1 MASFVSDLRS
11 ITPPAGGVRFAL
23 PLTVGRAVFGL
34 ISLACCLT
42 LSVESA
48 GRTES
53 NAAVQPVVE
62 RFLTRPAEHVTAYRA
77 IRVLEGHNERFKM
90 HGAIE
95 AMTELSPTEGFRFT
109 IVSETGSDY
118 IREKVL
124 RPILETEAKVLAS
137 GSASRSALT
146 TENYDIGGAEV
157 AEAGLVRMFAK
168 PRRKDLSLIDGSV
181 FVTSDDADLVRVE
194 GRMSKNPSFWTTRVN
209 IVRQYDRVGGMRV
222 PVRLDSTAQIRFAG
236 ESTLSMIYK
245 YEMVNGVAV
254 Q

>member
-1 MASFVSDLRS
+1 MAR
-11 ITPPAGGVRFAL
+11 T
-23 PLTVGRAVFGL
+23 VFGL
-34 ISLACCLT
+34 ISLAFCLT

-48 GRTES
+48 ERAES
-53 NAAVQPVVE
+53 DAAVQPVVE

-77 IRVLEGHNERFKM
+77 VRVLEGHNARFKM

-95 AMTELSPTEGFRFT
+95 AMTELSPVEGFRFT
-109 IVSETGSDY
+109 ILDETGSDY

-124 RPILETEAKVLAS
+124 RPILETEAKVFAS
-137 GSASRSALT
+137 GSASRAALT
-146 TENYDIGGAEV
+146 LENYDIGGGELAES
-157 AEAGLVRMFAK
+157 GLVRLSAK

-209 IVRQYDRVGGMRV
+209 IVRQYGRVGGIRV

-245 YEMVNGVAV
+245 YEMVNGVLL

>member
-1 MASFVSDLRS
+1 
-11 ITPPAGGVRFAL
+11 
-23 PLTVGRAVFGL
+23 L
-34 ISLACCLT
+34 ISLAFCLT
-42 LSVESA
+42 LSLESA

-62 RFLTRPAEHVTAYRA
+62 RFLARPAEHVTTYRA

-95 AMTELSPTEGFRFT
+95 AMTELSPAGGFTFT
-109 IVSETGSDY
+109 ILNETGSDY

-137 GSASRSALT
+137 GTASRSALT
-146 TENYDIGGAEV
+146 AENYDIGGGELT
-157 AEAGLVRMFAK
+157 EAGLVRMFAK

-209 IVRQYDRVGGMRV
+209 IVRHYDRVGGIRV

-245 YEMVNGVAV
+245 YEMVNGVDLGR
-254 Q
+254 